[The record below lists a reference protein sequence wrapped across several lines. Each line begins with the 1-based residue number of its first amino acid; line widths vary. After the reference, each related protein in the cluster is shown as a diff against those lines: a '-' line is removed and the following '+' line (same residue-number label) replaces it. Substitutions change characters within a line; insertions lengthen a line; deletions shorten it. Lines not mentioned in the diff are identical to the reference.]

1 MKMNKKQQGFTLVE
15 LMITIGILAILAAI
29 TYPSYQEYVRA
40 ARLESAR
47 ADVINTVKAAE
58 KFYAVKHTFKD
69 IGSTIKFAIK
79 KDNTTNKEYLI
90 QTESDRYRYEFP
102 SAQLKDSNYMIT
114 AQPASDVYSDS
125 TLNKHY
131 VYLVYSS
138 QNASYIRCTK
148 GGFES
153 ITAAS
158 APATS
163 ADCEPY

>member
-79 KDNTTNKEYLI
+79 KDNLI
-90 QTESDRYRYEFP
+90 QTKSDRYRYEFP

-114 AQPASDVYSDS
+114 AQPASGVYSDS
-125 TLNKHY
+125 TLSKHY